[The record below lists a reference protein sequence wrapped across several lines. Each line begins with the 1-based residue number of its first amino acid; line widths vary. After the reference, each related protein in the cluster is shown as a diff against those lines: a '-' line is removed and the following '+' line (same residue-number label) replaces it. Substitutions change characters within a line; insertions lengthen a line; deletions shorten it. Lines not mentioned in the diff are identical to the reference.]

1 MRRTTA
7 RRAAAA
13 VLGTVVGMAGLA
25 AQAAPAAAAEEIP
38 EFSFEGCPELPANA
52 DPNLWLCTVAKI
64 TSGRL
69 TLGGI
74 DQEIHQPITIVYAN
88 GYDPITFEETV
99 IVESLESEPIRV
111 EGGILGIPGSDFLP
125 IMQIHAQPQLAGELE
140 LSPEP
145 GVLMRQRM
153 KISVQNP
160 LLGDSCTI
168 GTDEDPITLD
178 LGLGPT
184 NPPPPNEPITGSP
197 PTDVSTDPWVVKTTF
212 VDNAFAVPKSANCGP
227 FGWFNGIVDWQS
239 GLPAAAGGN
248 TAIFTTYSASKG
260 YPQLGNA

>member
-1 MRRTTA
+1 MTRRTA

-13 VLGTVVGMAGLA
+13 VLGTVVGMAGLV
-25 AQAAPAAAAEEIP
+25 AQAAPAAAEEEIP
-38 EFSFEGCPELPANA
+38 EFSFATCPELPEGAQ
-52 DPNLWLCTVAKI
+52 PGLWLCTIAKI

-74 DQEIHQPITIVYAN
+74 DQEIHSPITIVYAN
-88 GYDPITFEETV
+88 GFDPITFEETV

-145 GVLMRQRM
+145 GVQMRQRM
-153 KISVQNP
+153 KIGVKNP
-160 LLGDSCTI
+160 LLGDTCTI

-178 LGLGPT
+178 LGFGPT
-184 NPPPPNEPITGSP
+184 NPPPPNEPITGATP
-197 PTDVSTDPWVVKTTF
+197 VDVSTDPWVVKSTM

-239 GLPAAAGGN
+239 GLPAAAGKN
-248 TAIFTTYSASKG
+248 TAIFDVYSASKG
-260 YPQLGNA
+260 YTELGAA